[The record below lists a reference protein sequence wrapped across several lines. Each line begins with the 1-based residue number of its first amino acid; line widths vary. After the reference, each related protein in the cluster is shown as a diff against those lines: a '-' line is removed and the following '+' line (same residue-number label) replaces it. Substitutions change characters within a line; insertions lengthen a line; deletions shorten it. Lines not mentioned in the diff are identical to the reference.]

1 MENIKREGGI
11 SLDDFYKFC
20 KEMNE
25 HHAFGVMGPT
35 FAVKY
40 IDSCVDTRDGEVWMV
55 TLRDIVA
62 DDDIWAKIPEDWKR
76 RSGTA
81 VHISSSRIP
90 RPVPVVNCQNKSNQ
104 DEDDDQIGKIDAAAA
119 RGTGTAPTIAS
130 AVIDSSAVVP
140 VIVVGIP
147 IAAGVPAA
155 VAVVS
160 APATIAVIIVV
171 AESGVNGDP
180 AADDQNH
187 SADQRRENGHCA
199 PVLLEPVFHR
209 SSFHMTSARA

>member
-81 VHISSSRIP
+81 VHISIRAFL
-90 RPVPVVNCQNKSNQ
+90 
-104 DEDDDQIGKIDAAAA
+104 DDGFQTLKDRLDFILG
-119 RGTGTAPTIAS
+119 
-130 AVIDSSAVVP
+130 
-140 VIVVGIP
+140 
-147 IAAGVPAA
+147 
-155 VAVVS
+155 
-160 APATIAVIIVV
+160 
-171 AESGVNGDP
+171 
-180 AADDQNH
+180 
-187 SADQRRENGHCA
+187 
-199 PVLLEPVFHR
+199 L
-209 SSFHMTSARA
+209 

>member
-1 MENIKREGGI
+1 M
-11 SLDDFYKFC
+11 LDHKTSCERAGDI
-20 KEMNE
+20 
-25 HHAFGVMGPT
+25 AGV
-35 FAVKY
+35 
-40 IDSCVDTRDGEVWMV
+40 
-55 TLRDIVA
+55 
-62 DDDIWAKIPEDWKR
+62 R
-76 RSGTA
+76 RTA

-90 RPVPVVNCQNKSNQ
+90 RPVPGVNCQNKSNQ